1 MTTASPVATSPQS
14 LFRSLDEEARPAP
27 SRSRGSCPT
36 GWAARSCGS
45 RPAMLEPGGD
55 PVRHFFDGLA
65 MLNAF
70 TLTPGGG
77 VSYASRFLQSQAY
90 RNVLEHGETRQAT
103 FGSDPCRSIFR
114 RVTSMF
120 TQEMTDNCNV
130 NVTRLGERWVALTET
145 PVAVEF
151 DPATLDSGAQVT
163 WAGKREHATAH
174 PERDFRRHET
184 VGYGVHFA
192 RRSAYRLLS
201 TPDGADAPVE
211 TARVPV
217 REPAYMHSFAMTD
230 RYAVLIDQ
238 PFVVNPLR
246 LAFGGKSFI
255 ENYEWKPERGTRFL
269 VIDRERGTLHA
280 TVEAEAMFCFH
291 TVNMFEDGGEL
302 VLDLS
307 AYDDP
312 RIISE
317 LHLAELRDGHY
328 PSATGE
334 LRRYRLPLAGG
345 SARREDLGG
354 HQLEL
359 PRINYRRHG
368 GRSYRYVYGASQS
381 QADFL
386 DSLIKV
392 DVSDGSAIGWREDGC
407 YPGEPVF
414 VASGGAAE
422 DDGVLLSVVLDAA
435 ADASFLLVLD
445 ARDLTELARARAP
458 HAIPFGFHGDF
469 ARAVS

>member
-1 MTTASPVATSPQS
+1 MTTASPVATSPQG
-14 LFRSLDEEARPAP
+14 LFRSLEEESAP
-27 SRSRGSCPT
+27 RALDVDGELPEWLGGTLVRVT
-36 GWAARSCGS
+36 
-45 RPAMLEPGGD
+45 PAMLEPGGD

-70 TLTPGGG
+70 TVTPGGG
-77 VSYASRFLQSQAY
+77 VSYSSRFLQSRAY
-90 RNVLEHGETRQAT
+90 RNVLEHGEPRQAT

-120 TQEMTDNCNV
+120 TQELTDNCNV

-151 DPATLDSGAQVT
+151 DPETLQSGARVP
-163 WAGKREHATAH
+163 WAGKREQATAH
-174 PERDFRRHET
+174 PERDFRRRET

-192 RRSAYRLLS
+192 GRSAYRLLA
-201 TPDGADAPVE
+201 TPDGADAPRE

-217 REPAYMHSFAMTD
+217 REPAYMHSFAMTE

-238 PFVVNPLR
+238 PLVVNPLR

-269 VIDRERGTLHA
+269 IIDRERGALHA

-291 TVNMFEDGGEL
+291 TVNMFEEGGEL

-307 AYDDP
+307 AYDDA
-312 RIISE
+312 RIIRE

-328 PSATGE
+328 PSASAE

-345 SARREDLGG
+345 AARREDLGG
-354 HQLEL
+354 HRLEL
-359 PRINYRRHG
+359 PRINYRKHAG
-368 GRSYRYVYGASQS
+368 KPYRYVYGVSQS
-381 QADFL
+381 RADFL
-386 DSLIKV
+386 DSVVKV
-392 DVSDGSAIGWREDGC
+392 DTDQGTATTWREDGC

-414 VASGGAAE
+414 VASGGPTE

-435 ADASFLLVLD
+435 ADTSFLLVLD
-445 ARDLTELARARAP
+445 ARDLTELGRARAP
-458 HAIPFGFHGDF
+458 HAIPFGFHGNF
-469 ARAVS
+469 AREAA